1 MSYELNPRLFVENG
15 PAVAA
20 EAARRRSSA
29 ANFNRVWLNLP
40 AERRLTLVESAL
52 KAA

>member
-1 MSYELNPRLFVENG
+1 MSYELSPRLFLENG
-15 PAVAA
+15 PALAA
-20 EAARRRSSA
+20 EAARKRSSA

-40 AERRLTLVESAL
+40 ADRRLTVVESAL